1 MGRALEL
8 SFIALVVI
16 IVAFAVV
23 PWVFARS
30 TKAKRR
36 WGDSVQRGEI
46 HPPPPVWVDPDEW
59 AAEKDLDGPDGPHGR
74 PTV

>member
-8 SFIALVVI
+8 SFIALIVI

-30 TKAKRR
+30 TKTKRR
-36 WGDSVQRGEI
+36 WGDSIRRGEV
-46 HPPPPVWVDPDEW
+46 PPTE
-59 AAEKDLDGPDGPHGR
+59 DLDGPDGPHGR
-74 PTV
+74 STI

>member
-8 SFIALVVI
+8 SFIALIVI

-30 TKAKRR
+30 TKAKRK
-36 WGDSVQRGEI
+36 WGDSVQNGEV
-46 HPPPPVWVDPDEW
+46 PQRKDPLNDEW
-59 AAEKDLDGPDGPHGR
+59 SKLGDDKEAK
-74 PTV
+74 